1 MPNTFEL
8 IASDVLSSTT
18 SSVTFSSIPATFTD
32 LVLKLAARS
41 DTNSVDDLF
50 YIRLNG
56 VTSSLYSFTNIS
68 GNGSSVSS
76 SRGSGSPL
84 AFNYLLNG
92 ATSTANT
99 FTNFELYIPSYTVSQ
114 SKSIGSFGVR
124 ENNTSSALI
133 LNTASVFRS
142 NSAISEIT
150 AFPGFGSFVSGS
162 SFYLYGIKNS

>member
-1 MPNTFEL
+1 MANTYTL
-8 IASDVLSSTT
+8 ISSNVLTSTEA
-18 SSVTFSSIPATFTD
+18 SVTFSSIPATYTD
-32 LVLKLAARS
+32 LVLRLAARS
-41 DTNSVDDLF
+41 NTNSVDDLF

-56 VTSSLYSFTNIS
+56 VTTSLYSFTNIS
-68 GNGSSVSS
+68 GDGSSASS
-76 SRGSGSPL
+76 SSGSGSPL

-114 SKSIGSFGVR
+114 SKPIGSFGAR
-124 ENNTSSALI
+124 ENNTSSAL
-133 LNTASVFRS
+133 LLATASLFRS